1 MSGRCDRSVKQ
12 GEIHAGT
19 FGIDFEKNVFGR
31 RSESHWLLFLRSS
44 ASEGQAL
51 ESDSQ
56 MRSRVGKGNEA

>member
-1 MSGRCDRSVKQ
+1 MGGRRDRSVKQ

-19 FGIDFEKNVFGR
+19 FGIDSEENVFGR

-51 ESDSQ
+51 ESDS
-56 MRSRVGKGNEA
+56 